1 VLSFRLG
8 LGLLALCVGC
18 TDDSRTTPRATA
30 PDLFD
35 ASGPSTAVVV
45 TPERLALPAG
55 CVEDWIEPPAS
66 LACTGLYLSPAD
78 KQVHPDIRE
87 FVPAD
92 QLWTDGAE
100 KRRWLWLPKG
110 SVIDTLNPNEWS
122 FPVGTKVWKE
132 FKRDGRRLETRLF
145 HKVKQDAAERWIW
158 ASYQW
163 KDDETHAD
171 FTWGGIDV
179 PVVTGTP
186 HYIPK
191 SEECLTC
198 HRGRTDRLL
207 GVEAVLLGLPGAQG
221 VSLASLV
228 ADRRLSSPP
237 SRSEYVIPDDGTG
250 LAAPVMSWLHVNCG
264 VSCHN
269 ENPNSKAGLSGQF
282 LRIDARQL
290 ETAAPLHEWNTIK
303 TTLNQQVVAT
313 YFGSVRIVPGAPDSS
328 LLLRLASTRG
338 ALDQMP
344 PLGTRVVDA
353 EQLARVRAWIA
364 RLDHGLVIDAGAPL
378 HVDAGGP
385 VVVPPDAG
393 TTNMDDAQVPSAD
406 AATTDAEGPLVVEA
420 GVSETDASQVGDAGL
435 TELVEAGA
443 PDDPITER

>member
-1 VLSFRLG
+1 V
-8 LGLLALCVGC
+8 
-18 TDDSRTTPRATA
+18 TA
-30 PDLFD
+30 PDLLD
-35 ASGPSTAVVV
+35 AGEPSTAVAAA
-45 TPERLALPAG
+45 PERLPLPSG
-55 CVEDWIEPPAS
+55 CFEDWVEPPAS
-66 LACTGLYLSPAD
+66 LACTGLYVDLVD

-87 FVPAD
+87 FAPAD
-92 QLWTDGAE
+92 HLWTDGAE
-100 KRRWLWLPKG
+100 KRRWIWLPPG
-110 SVIDTLNPNEWS
+110 SVIDTANPNEWT

-132 FKRDGRRLETRLF
+132 FKRDGKRLETRLF

-179 PVVTGTP
+179 PAGTGTP

-228 ADRRLSSPP
+228 AEKRLSVPP

-250 LAAPVMSWLHVNCG
+250 LAAPVVSWLHVNCG

-290 ETAAPLHEWNTIK
+290 ETLTPLREWNTIK

-313 YFGSVRIVPGAPDSS
+313 YFGSIRIVPGAPDSS
-328 LLLRLASTRG
+328 LLVRLVSARG
-338 ALDQMP
+338 TLDQMP
-344 PLGTRVVDA
+344 PLGTRVVDR
-353 EQLARVRAWIA
+353 EQVARVRAWIA
-364 RLDHGLVIDAGAPL
+364 RLDHGIAIDAGVPTHVDAGAPL
-378 HVDAGGP
+378 VEASDASTT
-385 VVVPPDAG
+385 
-393 TTNMDDAQVPSAD
+393 TTNDAEVPSLD
-406 AATTDAEGPLVVEA
+406 AETTDAEGPLGADAVVAEA
-420 GVSETDASQVGDAGL
+420 DASEAVDAGL
-435 TELVEAGA
+435 PEPLEAGA
-443 PDDPITER
+443 PDVPLGDP